1 MGSNFVAFF
10 RQQWV
15 VDIGRFLA
23 LLPWVVGPGIWA
35 YQALSVSDDV
45 VAFGRPICERY
56 EFIRQDG
63 ASVNSI
69 RIIGADIFAVEPV
82 RDAQVH
88 FTDVPYI
95 ADWGLYSESLSL
107 EARETY
113 LRRLPTGELPGNYV
127 TPPLPTLPPE
137 SITTLTA
144 LVITPEDRQCYVQ
157 DLFLVEVITSTGVV
171 FHTNPS
177 FWTVREMPAIMFQ
190 PLMLV
195 VGMYAVLF
203 FVGLIAYRRWRSSS
217 CIRSTVGRKSGSG

>member
-15 VDIGRFLA
+15 VDIIHFLA

-35 YQALSVSDDV
+35 YQALSVSDDA
-45 VAFGRPICERY
+45 VAFGRPICEGY
-56 EFIRQDG
+56 EFIPRDG
-63 ASVNSI
+63 VSVNSI
-69 RIIGADIFAVEPV
+69 RLVGADIFAMEAV
-82 RDAQVH
+82 RDAQIH
-88 FTDVPYI
+88 FRDVPYI
-95 ADWGLYSESLSL
+95 ADWGLYSEALSL

-113 LRRLPTGELPGNYV
+113 LRELPTGELPGDYV

-157 DLFLVEVITSTGVV
+157 DLFLVEVITSTGTV

-177 FWTVREMPAIMFQ
+177 FWTVREMPAVIFE
-190 PLMLV
+190 PLLLV
-195 VGMYAVLF
+195 AGMYAVLF
-203 FVGLIAYRRWRSSS
+203 AVGLIAYRRWRSSS
-217 CIRSTVGRKSGSG
+217 PIRSNV